1 MHSYRSIRRDFQVHP
16 ALETMLIDYYAKL
29 FSPFLTLVCLRFR
42 IIPNIIT
49 VFMMISGVL
58 GAVCFALP
66 WMPLK
71 VCGLLLIHI
80 WYILDCSDGEVA
92 RITQR
97 FSKFGKEIDFTAHV
111 LNHPLFNVAFV
122 LSLLQLHRYDARL
135 LLLVGL
141 LSISSEMISRNA
153 LALQTIFE
161 LKMGSKPPTAD
172 DVISLRKVI
181 IALAGLFTLYPTL
194 ALVFPVFYLVD
205 IRYGTSLSLGYVMAQ
220 TALTTLMLIR
230 SSIRWVRQIVPL

>member
-1 MHSYRSIRRDFQVHP
+1 MHSYRSIRRDFQANP

-29 FSPFLTLVCLRFR
+29 LSPFVTMICLHFR
-42 IIPNIIT
+42 VIPNVIT
-49 VFMMISGVL
+49 VFMMISGLL
-58 GAVCFALP
+58 GAAFFALP
-66 WMPLK
+66 WLPLK
-71 VCGLLLIHI
+71 VLGLLWIHL

-122 LSLLQLHRYDARL
+122 MSLLQLHRYDERL
-135 LLLVGL
+135 VLFVGL
-141 LSISSEMISRNA
+141 LSISSEMILRNA
-153 LALQTIFE
+153 LALQTIFA
-161 LKMGSKPPTAD
+161 LKMGSETPTGAD
-172 DVISLRKVI
+172 GINLRKII
-181 IALAGLFTLYPTL
+181 IALVHLFTLYPSL

-205 IRYGTSLSLGYVMAQ
+205 IRYGTSLALGYVMAQ
-220 TALTTLMLIR
+220 TALTSLVVAK